1 MLKKYNQIWKRV
13 ETLLKIKFDSEPAYG
28 DTDKYIKRKMKI
40 YAGSMIA
47 NFQSKKMPKEKAPCK
62 CLSIIMLDSVIKA
75 KKKCCPQAFLEE
87 CKYEQEKIK
96 MENLIDDDLEKG
108 LSDESDND
116 SNDEKEFD
124 NDESNK

>member
-47 NFQSKKMPKEKAPCK
+47 NFQSKKMPKEKASCK
-62 CLSIIMLDSVIKA
+62 CLLIIMLDSNQRKSVFPKHSQKNVNMN
-75 KKKCCPQAFLEE
+75 KKR
-87 CKYEQEKIK
+87 
-96 MENLIDDDLEKG
+96 
-108 LSDESDND
+108 
-116 SNDEKEFD
+116 
-124 NDESNK
+124 